1 LINDP
6 LLQVG
11 LGRLKL
17 EGLAGMQA
25 YSLRMEVG
33 EALGRGIAV
42 HASSYPPIAQ

>member
-1 LINDP
+1 MNVP

-25 YSLRMEVG
+25 YSLRMEVC
-33 EALGRGIAV
+33 ATLGRGISV
-42 HASSYPPIAQ
+42 HASSYPAIAQ